1 MINLNLEEAMAAQT
15 YAAYMIASSYF
26 DSYVCTSRQ
35 MERQTYILYRTLK
48 DEAQSKMERRIISFM
63 EKEILPCLSKQF
75 LASRVEIRFFPD
87 RKGIL
92 ITDGFQ
98 ELEIRQTL
106 KVHIEKDMYTGI
118 ERKHYQVDIIFRHTE
133 ENTAA

>member
-1 MINLNLEEAMAAQT
+1 MMKLNIEETMAAQT

-35 MERQTYILYRTLK
+35 ME
-48 DEAQSKMERRIISFM
+48 
-63 EKEILPCLSKQF
+63 
-75 LASRVEIRFFPD
+75 
-87 RKGIL
+87 
-92 ITDGFQ
+92 
-98 ELEIRQTL
+98 RQTL

>member
-1 MINLNLEEAMAAQT
+1 MMKLNIEETMAAQT

-26 DSYVCTSRQ
+26 DSYVCTSR
-35 MERQTYILYRTLK
+35 
-48 DEAQSKMERRIISFM
+48 MERRIISFM

-75 LASRVEIRFFPD
+75 LASRVKIRFFPD

-118 ERKHYQVDIIFRHTE
+118 ERKHYQVNIVFRHNK

>member
-1 MINLNLEEAMAAQT
+1 MMKLNIEETMAAQT

-26 DSYVCTSRQ
+26 GSYVCTSRQ

-106 KVHIEKDMYTGI
+106 KVRIEKDMYTGI
-118 ERKHYQVDIIFRHTE
+118 ERKHYQVNIVFRHNK